1 MEEQRII
8 KLDKYDYGIIINALN
23 EFRSK
28 LIRENKS
35 TEVVND
41 LLLKL
46 LNIPVK
52 RKSIFSKRERV
63 ENER

>member
-1 MEEQRII
+1 MEEQRVMV
-8 KLDKYDYGIIINALN
+8 LDKYEFGLVINALN

-35 TEVVND
+35 TEVVNE

-46 LNIPVK
+46 LNIPIRK
-52 RKSIFSKRERV
+52 KSIFQRAKVSDER
-63 ENER
+63 

>member
-1 MEEQRII
+1 MEEQRVMV
-8 KLDKYDYGIIINALN
+8 LDKYEFGLVINALN

-35 TEVVND
+35 TEVVNE

-46 LNIPVK
+46 LNIPI
-52 RKSIFSKRERV
+52 RKKSWQML
-63 ENER
+63 ENIVQ

>member
-1 MEEQRII
+1 MEEQRVMV
-8 KLDKYDYGIIINALN
+8 LDKYEFGLVINALN

-35 TEVVND
+35 TEVVNE

-46 LNIPVK
+46 LNIPIRK
-52 RKSIFSKRERV
+52 KSIFQRAKVSYER
-63 ENER
+63 

>member
-1 MEEQRII
+1 MEEQRVII
-8 KLDKYDYGIIINALN
+8 LDKYEYGLIINALN

-35 TEVVND
+35 TEVVNE

-46 LNIPVK
+46 LNIPIK
-52 RKSIFSKRERV
+52 KKSIFQKARVSYER
-63 ENER
+63 

>member
-1 MEEQRII
+1 MEEQRVII
-8 KLDKYDYGIIINALN
+8 LDKYEYGLIINALN

-46 LNIPVK
+46 LNIPIRK
-52 RKSIFSKRERV
+52 KSIFQKARVSYER
-63 ENER
+63 

>member
-1 MEEQRII
+1 MEEQRVMV
-8 KLDKYDYGIIINALN
+8 LDKYEFGLVINALN

-35 TEVVND
+35 TEVVNE

-46 LNIPVK
+46 LNITIRK
-52 RKSIFSKRERV
+52 KSIFQRAKVSYER
-63 ENER
+63 

>member
-1 MEEQRII
+1 MEEQRVMVV
-8 KLDKYDYGIIINALN
+8 DKYEFGLIINALN

-35 TEVVND
+35 TEVVNE

-46 LNIPVK
+46 LNIPIRK
-52 RKSIFSKRERV
+52 KSIFHRAKVSYVR
-63 ENER
+63 

>member
-1 MEEQRII
+1 MQEQRII
-8 KLDKYDYGIIINALN
+8 KLDKYDYGIVINALN
-23 EFRSK
+23 AFRSK
-28 LIRENKS
+28 LIKENKS
-35 TEVVND
+35 TEVVNE

-52 RKSIFSKRERV
+52 KSVFKKEKI

>member
-1 MEEQRII
+1 MEEQRVIV
-8 KLDKYDYGIIINALN
+8 LDKYEFGLIINALN

-35 TEVVND
+35 TEVVNE

-46 LNIPVK
+46 LNIHIRK
-52 RKSIFSKRERV
+52 KSIFQRAKVSYER
-63 ENER
+63 

>member
-1 MEEQRII
+1 MEEQRVMV
-8 KLDKYDYGIIINALN
+8 LDKYEFGLVINALN

-35 TEVVND
+35 TEVVNE

-46 LNIPVK
+46 LNIPI
-52 RKSIFSKRERV
+52 RKNSIFQTAKVSYEK
-63 ENER
+63 

>member
-1 MEEQRII
+1 MEEQRVIV
-8 KLDKYDYGIIINALN
+8 LDKYEFGLIINALN

-35 TEVVND
+35 TEVVNE

-46 LNIPVK
+46 LNIPI
-52 RKSIFSKRERV
+52 RKSQYSKEQK
-63 ENER
+63 